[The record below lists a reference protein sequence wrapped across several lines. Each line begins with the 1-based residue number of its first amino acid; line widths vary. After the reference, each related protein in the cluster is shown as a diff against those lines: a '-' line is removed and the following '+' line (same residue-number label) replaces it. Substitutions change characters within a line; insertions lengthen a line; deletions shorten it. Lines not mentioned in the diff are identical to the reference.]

1 MSRTVLP
8 AWQKLAALAPEHSQH
23 RAVPSLLVTGGG
35 LSLDLSRQFLGPQVV
50 AALEQLTH
58 ECELP
63 QRRTAMFAGE
73 RINITEDRAVLHTA
87 LRGVSPLTLDGVDVS
102 GAVAQELASLRDL
115 TDRIRSGRLRGVAGR
130 AFTDVVAIGIGGS
143 SLGPQLAVQAL
154 QKSGPHLHFVS
165 NIDGAALADVVA
177 PLEAATTLFLVISK
191 TFTTEETLTN
201 ARSAQAWLHSKLGP
215 EPVDAHFVAITARP
229 EAVASSP
236 VKAAH
241 ILRFW
246 DWVGGRYSLWS
257 TVGLPVAL
265 SAGFPAFE
273 AMLAGARTMD
283 DHFREAPFA
292 QNLPMLLAAAG
303 VWNRTFLGIPGLA
316 VLPYAHRLARLA
328 AYLQQLEMES
338 NGKRV
343 DLQGRALDYDTCP
356 LLFGEPGTDGQ
367 HSFHQ
372 WLHQGTSRAAH
383 DLIVVANPMSALDG
397 HHDKLIANA
406 LAQADAFWLGRDNAD
421 GHRHYPGG
429 RPVALITLPTLDA
442 FHFGA
447 LIALYEHKVFAQGV
461 LWNINSFDQMGVEL
475 GKQLATSLAGAV
487 RGDAAPPA
495 HLAPY
500 LAHLSSLRKGG

>member
-1 MSRTVLP
+1 MERRD
-8 AWQKLAALAPEHSQH
+8 ALF
-23 RAVPSLLVTGGG
+23 R
-35 LSLDLSRQFLGPQVV
+35 
-50 AALEQLTH
+50 
-58 ECELP
+58 
-63 QRRTAMFAGE
+63 GE

-87 LRGVSPLTLDGVDVS
+87 LRGTSALTLDGMDVS
-102 GAVAQELASLRDL
+102 AAVARELASLRDL
-115 TDRIRSGRLRGVAGR
+115 TELIRTGRLRGAAGR

-154 QKSGPHLHFVS
+154 PKSGPRLHFVS
-165 NIDGAALADVVA
+165 NIDGAALADVLA
-177 PLEAATTLFLVISK
+177 PLDAATTLFLVISK
-191 TFTTEETLTN
+191 TFTTDETLTN
-201 ARSAQAWLHSKLGP
+201 ARSAQSWLHANLGP

-229 EAVASSP
+229 EAVAASP

-241 ILRFW
+241 TLRFW

-273 AMLAGARTMD
+273 AMLAGAHAMD
-283 DHFREAPFA
+283 NHFRETPFA
-292 QNLPMLLAAAG
+292 QNLPMLLAATG

-316 VLPYAHRLARLA
+316 VLPYAHRLSRLA

-383 DLIVVANPMSALDG
+383 DLIVVARPMNAPMSALDG

-447 LIALYEHKVFAQGV
+447 LIALYEHKVFTQGV

-475 GKQLATSLAGAV
+475 GKQLATSLSGAV
-487 RGDAAPPA
+487 RGEAAPPD
-495 HLAPY
+495 HLAAY
-500 LAHLSSLRKGG
+500 LAHLATLRNRS